1 MLRPTLLSAIRLN
14 AFPSTSKRAFS
25 LLNPSSRSH
34 TNRIF
39 DPIRQPNDLHTLT
52 LLNASDNRSLI
63 TFWTA
68 TWCQTCQAI
77 KPLIRQ
83 LIEEEKIGEREGGLG
98 FVEVLMDSTLIED
111 LPIKY
116 RISSMPT
123 LLAFSRQEAQFDT
136 RLTRPEEMRNKD
148 FLREWLV
155 REAQRGGRMGG
166 GGGNQDYEAAVVKGT
181 RLLQILAAKDKTQ
194 VQSAYEEVQELA
206 QHGHLLKPQDKF
218 FEINCIADALCDLG
232 VSDKMVYDGGE
243 NNRTHHVHDRDGA
256 EATEDDTTTH
266 GYFSQVSNPHSGVL
280 IADSNLSPA
289 HAAKFDDEWEEEAIE
304 LPSLRHWSDVA
315 FLQYLSSFPEPP
327 IRPIPLNYVFRVQI
341 QNAATSLVLNKII
354 SKHATFTYE
363 MWPGITFGMDSE
375 EGKAILG
382 TPNGCGVAWML
393 IQHKKAFGE
402 KNIEKVTLFHAAKKD
417 DLFRWPT
424 LLFWIV

>member
-1 MLRPTLLSAIRLN
+1 MIRPTLLSAIRLN
-14 AFPSTSKRAFS
+14 AFSNTSKRAFS

-155 REAQRGGRMGG
+155 KEAQRGGRMGG
-166 GGGNQDYEAAVVKGT
+166 GGGSMFG
-181 RLLQILAAKDKTQ
+181 AK
-194 VQSAYEEVQELA
+194 E
-206 QHGHLLKPQDKF
+206 
-218 FEINCIADALCDLG
+218 
-232 VSDKMVYDGGE
+232 DGE
-243 NNRTHHVHDRDGA
+243 
-256 EATEDDTTTH
+256 
-266 GYFSQVSNPHSGVL
+266 Q
-280 IADSNLSPA
+280 
-289 HAAKFDDEWEEEAIE
+289 
-304 LPSLRHWSDVA
+304 
-315 FLQYLSSFPEPP
+315 
-327 IRPIPLNYVFRVQI
+327 
-341 QNAATSLVLNKII
+341 
-354 SKHATFTYE
+354 
-363 MWPGITFGMDSE
+363 
-375 EGKAILG
+375 GKAG
-382 TPNGCGVAWML
+382 D
-393 IQHKKAFGE
+393 E
-402 KNIEKVTLFHAAKKD
+402 K
-417 DLFRWPT
+417 
-424 LLFWIV
+424 